1 MDSKGGTTMLDE
13 ISSKE
18 KAAILIRT
26 LEEGVAAK
34 VIEYMTAKEK
44 EVLLREIAKFR
55 VYKSETLENVLGEF
69 LYELNVKELNL
80 VTPDKEYIR
89 RIFKN
94 MPEDELEKLLE
105 DLWYNKDNPFEFL
118 NSLTDLEPL
127 LTVLNDES
135 PQTIA
140 IIASYIKPQ
149 LASQLIERLPD
160 HKRVETVMGI
170 AKLEQVDGELINQI
184 GDLLKSKLNNM
195 AFNAINKT
203 DGLKTI
209 VNILNNV
216 SRGVEKTVFQK
227 LDEMDYE
234 LSEKIKEN
242 MFVFEDLLGL
252 EDLALRRVLEE
263 ITDNGVIAKALKI
276 AKEEIK
282 EKLFTCMSSN
292 RKEMI
297 LEELD
302 GLGPLKMTDAE
313 KAQQTITD
321 TVKKL
326 EKEELSFKEVKMM
339 SLFKNRIPKNSVSFS
354 EETYELQFPKPIP
367 VHVEEEIQVDHEE
380 LLAQQQSLHVELAQ
394 LRKEQQILERER
406 QQLLHD
412 QEQFQI
418 HVQQQMKEIESAR
431 QQFQKEQQETA
442 YEWTE
447 LLWDQSFQLAEKI
460 VNQAVDARLLDVLP
474 ILTGIVQTL
483 PTSFEKLVITVHPET
498 FERIQEE
505 KGNTKEYWLLQL
517 VEWKYDF
524 SLQFGEFV
532 LEEEKEFFEFKFAPI
547 FAKLRQ
553 KWEEEKLF
561 EEQNV

>member
-1 MDSKGGTTMLDE
+1 MLDE

-34 VIEYMTAKEK
+34 VIEYMTAEEK

-55 VYKSETLENVLGEF
+55 VYKPETLENVLGEF

-149 LASQLIERLPD
+149 LASQLIERLSD

-184 GDLLKSKLNNM
+184 GELLKSKLNNM
-195 AFNAINKT
+195 AFSAINKT

-227 LDEMDYE
+227 LDEVDYE

-263 ITDNGVIAKALKI
+263 ITDNGVLAKALKI

-313 KAQQTITD
+313 KAQQTITG

-326 EKEELSFKEVKMM
+326 EKEG
-339 SLFKNRIPKNSVSFS
+339 RIIVQRG
-354 EETYELQFPKPIP
+354 EE
-367 VHVEEEIQVDHEE
+367 
-380 LLAQQQSLHVELAQ
+380 
-394 LRKEQQILERER
+394 
-406 QQLLHD
+406 
-412 QEQFQI
+412 
-418 HVQQQMKEIESAR
+418 
-431 QQFQKEQQETA
+431 
-442 YEWTE
+442 
-447 LLWDQSFQLAEKI
+447 
-460 VNQAVDARLLDVLP
+460 DVL
-474 ILTGIVQTL
+474 I
-483 PTSFEKLVITVHPET
+483 
-498 FERIQEE
+498 
-505 KGNTKEYWLLQL
+505 
-517 VEWKYDF
+517 
-524 SLQFGEFV
+524 
-532 LEEEKEFFEFKFAPI
+532 
-547 FAKLRQ
+547 
-553 KWEEEKLF
+553 
-561 EEQNV
+561 

>member
-1 MDSKGGTTMLDE
+1 MLDE

-26 LEEGVAAK
+26 LDEEVAAK
-34 VIEYMTAKEK
+34 VIEYMTAEEK

-55 VYKSETLENVLGEF
+55 VYKPETLENVLGEF

-184 GDLLKSKLNNM
+184 GELLKSKLNNM
-195 AFNAINKT
+195 AFSAINKT

-216 SRGVEKTVFQK
+216 SRGVEKTVFQR
-227 LDEMDYE
+227 LDEIDYE

-263 ITDNGVIAKALKI
+263 ITDNGVLAKALKI

-313 KAQQTITD
+313 KAQQTITG

-326 EKEELSFKEVKMM
+326 EKEG
-339 SLFKNRIPKNSVSFS
+339 RI
-354 EETYELQFPKPIP
+354 I
-367 VHVEEEIQVDHEE
+367 
-380 LLAQQQSLHVELAQ
+380 
-394 LRKEQQILERER
+394 
-406 QQLLHD
+406 
-412 QEQFQI
+412 
-418 HVQQQMKEIESAR
+418 VQRGE
-431 QQFQKEQQETA
+431 
-442 YEWTE
+442 
-447 LLWDQSFQLAEKI
+447 D
-460 VNQAVDARLLDVLP
+460 DVL
-474 ILTGIVQTL
+474 I
-483 PTSFEKLVITVHPET
+483 
-498 FERIQEE
+498 
-505 KGNTKEYWLLQL
+505 
-517 VEWKYDF
+517 
-524 SLQFGEFV
+524 
-532 LEEEKEFFEFKFAPI
+532 
-547 FAKLRQ
+547 
-553 KWEEEKLF
+553 
-561 EEQNV
+561 